1 MQIREYRPSDAAQ
14 LASIFYRSVREV
26 ACRFYSAA
34 QVEAWAPSVGDP
46 SGWNTLASDGRIT
59 IVAVN
64 EADLPVAFG
73 NIERNG
79 HVDHLFSSPE
89 AVGTGAASAIYN
101 QLEAA
106 AVSLGLARLY
116 VEASECAFPFFERK
130 GFKKIRRNDF
140 EKRGVPIHNYSM
152 EKLL

>member
-1 MQIREYRPSDAAQ
+1 VQIREYRPSDAAD
-14 LASIFYRSVREV
+14 LAIIFYRSVREV
-26 ACRFYSAA
+26 ACRFYSAT
-34 QVEAWAPSVGDP
+34 QVEAWAPAVGDP

-64 EADLPVAFG
+64 EADIPVAFG
-73 NIERNG
+73 NMERNG

-101 QLEAA
+101 HLEAA

-130 GFKKIRRNDF
+130 GFSKIRRNDF
-140 EKRGVPIHNYSM
+140 ERRGVPIHNYSM